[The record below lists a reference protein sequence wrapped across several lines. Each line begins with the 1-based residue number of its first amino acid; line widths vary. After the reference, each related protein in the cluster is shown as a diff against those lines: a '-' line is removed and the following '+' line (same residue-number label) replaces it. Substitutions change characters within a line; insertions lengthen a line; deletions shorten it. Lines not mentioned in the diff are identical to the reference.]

1 LKEVTKIEEMFNNM
15 TAVVKNLLILNVIMF
30 LARFI
35 IGEEQ
40 AYDFLALH
48 YPTSE
53 KFLPVQI
60 VTHFFMHGS
69 LMHIFFNMFALITF
83 GSVLETL
90 WGARRFLYFYFFCA
104 FGAAILH
111 LGYSYFEISQLQN
124 AMEAFQANPGMNTY
138 WAFFNEVPLN
148 QFDPQYGKAIHDLGS
163 ALTLQP
169 DENSISTATGAM
181 QSYLNAKTG
190 MPVVGASGAIY
201 GLLLA
206 FGMCFPNAELML
218 IFFPVPVK
226 AKYFIPVL
234 MVIELFLGVN
244 QFSWD
249 NIAHFAHLGGAL
261 SGLLL
266 ILYWR
271 KFGSRFDKT
280 RYK

>member
-1 LKEVTKIEEMFNNM
+1 MFNNI
-15 TAVVKNLLILNVIMF
+15 TGVVKNLLILNVIMF
-30 LARFI
+30 LARYV

-40 AYDFLALH
+40 AYDLLALH

-60 VTHFFMHGS
+60 ISHFFMHGS
-69 LMHIFFNMFALITF
+69 LAHIFFNMFALVMF

-90 WGARRFLYFYFFCA
+90 WGPKRFLYYYFFCA
-104 FGAAILH
+104 LGAAVLH
-111 LGYSYFEISQLQN
+111 MGVSYYEISGLQH
-124 AMEAFQANPGMNTY
+124 AMEAFQANPGMNTF
-138 WAFFNEVPLN
+138 WGFFNEVPMN
-148 QFDPQYGKAIHDLGS
+148 QLDPEYASAVNKLG
-163 ALTLQP
+163 TLFTSQSDP
-169 DENSISTATGAM
+169 SIVQTATSAM
-181 QSYLNAKTG
+181 ESYLNAKQNT
-190 MPVVGASGAIY
+190 PVVGASGAIY

-206 FGMCFPNAELML
+206 FGMNFPNAELML

-234 MVIELFLGVN
+234 IIIELFLGVN

-261 SGLLL
+261 SGFLL

-271 KFGSRFDKT
+271 KFGSRFDNT